1 VSGQVFETPDSE
13 FSSDVSR
20 HACETGELRN
30 ESSAGPPIQCSD
42 SELVELASG
51 IDALYLSGRAN
62 LPGELLG
69 RLEVAR
75 GEADRSKAAVPFLLN
90 GVEYQL
96 KPHSWQRYRY
106 CLDHPWG
113 RVGFTVSK
121 FLPVIRV
128 QPHTEF
134 LQGFGPRAVVAWY
147 RAHLE
152 GESGPVLLSVNRL
165 DLFADFQ
172 VWTLTGDVRREFVS
186 RSRSLITFEE
196 NEIFTGFNFGKR
208 KTGTVNARLYDKS
221 NRIEENGE
229 HFWKMI
235 WGEKFDPTKSV
246 LRIEFEM
253 AGAAL
258 REFGLTCPED
268 VLDAAGSLW
277 TYLSNEWL
285 THRVPGLD
293 GTKSRWAISSQ
304 WERVQR
310 ATIGEGS
317 HGLNRMYLGK
327 RRGGV
332 AGIMSGLEGYLAS
345 FGAYAEASSLDD
357 MLPHLKDALRQRERD
372 TGISFGE
379 RVEDKHRKFG
389 LP

>member
-1 VSGQVFETPDSE
+1 MHPISLRIRVVLNSFQIPPNQCADL
-13 FSSDVSR
+13 D
-20 HACETGELRN
+20 CER
-30 ESSAGPPIQCSD
+30 
-42 SELVELASG
+42 LVELASG
-51 IDALYLSGRAN
+51 VDALYLSGRAN
-62 LPGELLG
+62 LTGEFLG

-75 GEADRSKAAVPFLLN
+75 GEADRSKSAVPFQFN

-147 RAHLE
+147 RDHFE
-152 GESGPVLLSVNRL
+152 GELGAVLLTVNRL

-172 VWTLTGDVRREFVS
+172 GWSLNGDMRREFVS

-196 NEIFTGFNFGKR
+196 NEVFTGFNFGKR
-208 KTGTVNARLYDKS
+208 KTGTVNARLYDKTI
-221 NRIEENGE
+221 RIEENGE
-229 HFWKMI
+229 HYWKMI
-235 WGEKFDPTKSV
+235 WGEKFDPSKSV

-258 REFGLTCPED
+258 REFGLTSPED

-277 TYLSNEWL
+277 TYLTNDWL

-293 GTKSRWAISSQ
+293 ETKSRWAISSQ
-304 WERVQR
+304 WECVQR

-332 AGIMSGLEGYLAS
+332 ASIMSGLEGYLAS

-357 MLPHLKDALRQRERD
+357 MLPHLRDALRQRERD
-372 TGISFGE
+372 TGVSFGE